1 MSKLNFFELFKN
13 ALDEKNVTIKELE
26 DFGVLKT
33 NTFYNFSTYCPSLFN
48 AIQIANH
55 LQLSLD
61 YILEKSDINNFKRY
75 KNDQSNF
82 YFKLKDMLKTYNIS
96 NHKFLK
102 ELNMD
107 KNNFAKWKNGAT
119 PKFSTVI
126 AISDYLGCGVDDLLE
141 HE

>member
-26 DFGVLKT
+26 SIGVLKI

-48 AIQIANH
+48 AIQIANSLH
-55 LQLSLD
+55 LSLD
-61 YILEKSDINNFKRY
+61 YILEKSDTNNFKPY
-75 KNDQSNF
+75 KTNQTNF
-82 YFKLKDMLKTYNIS
+82 HLILNDMLKTYNIS
-96 NHKFLK
+96 KHKLLTD
-102 ELNMD
+102 LNMD
-107 KNNFAKWKNGAT
+107 KNNFVKWKNGAT